1 MNPITSASDDALV
14 QEGASHSVS
23 TGDKTERTDTA
34 AASEIIGV
42 ETEADL
48 NSVAILS
55 TNIMVST
62 APVDYVCV
70 TTTETNPSAEAEPDG
85 DPADLEETGGK
96 RKRNRTP
103 RPHRSQRRRLET
115 KDRASRQ
122 IS

>member
-55 TNIMVST
+55 TNPMVS
-62 APVDYVCV
+62 AALVDYACV
-70 TTTETNPSAEAEPDG
+70 DLLESSMYPVIIEAAPNFMNAETAGVEID
-85 DPADLEETGGK
+85 
-96 RKRNRTP
+96 
-103 RPHRSQRRRLET
+103 
-115 KDRASRQ
+115 
-122 IS
+122 